1 MKMATDAIKNKV
13 DGLLTALDNDIQH
26 IQDSLYQLNELRGL
40 VIKRDD
46 VALAKLLGTIRAK
59 ADSYA
64 ANESKRQ
71 SIRKGLANA
80 LGWTV
85 EQTTLSRLETALS
98 GGTKAQ
104 VASKRAELQSLIN
117 KLKKEH
123 LSTAMLLSECARFN
137 NLLLR
142 GIFDL
147 GRTGTLTYRANGATK
162 WQTDKT
168 FVNLHL

>member
-1 MKMATDAIKNKV
+1 MKMVAAVMEDKV
-13 DGLLTALDNDIQH
+13 DELLTVLDKDIQH
-26 IQDSLYQLNELRGL
+26 IQDSLHQLNELRGL

-46 VALAKLLGTIRAK
+46 AALAKLLGTIRAK

-71 SIRKGLANA
+71 LIRKDLANA
-80 LGWTV
+80 LGLAV
-85 EQTTLSRLETALS
+85 EQMTLSRLETALS
-98 GGTKAQ
+98 NGRKAQ
-104 VASKRAELQSLIN
+104 VANKKAELQSLIN
-117 KLKKEH
+117 KLRQEH

-142 GIFDL
+142 SIFDL
-147 GRTGTLTYRANGATK
+147 GQTRTLTYRANGATK

-168 FVNLHL
+168 FVNLHF